1 MLTRVL
7 VFLGL
12 LASALPAF
20 AETASP
26 VFGSSTQ
33 APVIITVNPQTGL
46 PMATA
51 ALLKPVV
58 ASAQ

>member
-1 MLTRVL
+1 MTHIL

-12 LASALPAF
+12 LAGAFPALAD
-20 AETASP
+20 TASP

-33 APVIITVNPQTGL
+33 AAVIIAVNPQTGL

-51 ALLKPVV
+51 ALPEPVV
-58 ASAQ
+58 ANAQ